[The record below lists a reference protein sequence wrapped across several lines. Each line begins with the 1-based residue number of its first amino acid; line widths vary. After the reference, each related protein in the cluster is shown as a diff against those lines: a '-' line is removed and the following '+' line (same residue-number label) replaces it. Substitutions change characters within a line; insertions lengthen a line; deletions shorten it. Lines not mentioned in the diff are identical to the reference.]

1 MAMARNVNCILHLNT
16 TNLIPKHRITSSIR
30 VFPFYSFLSYKK
42 TQRDNN
48 GAWMLY
54 AYKWIT
60 YEFDIW
66 QILETCE
73 HVQST

>member
-1 MAMARNVNCILHLNT
+1 MGHE
-16 TNLIPKHRITSSIR
+16 
-30 VFPFYSFLSYKK
+30 
-42 TQRDNN
+42 
-48 GAWMLY
+48 GLY
-54 AYKWIT
+54 AYKWIA